1 MFWTCLN
8 YLCDITLA
16 FETLGSDAKGPTDTK
31 DWAPDEQEEA
41 VVWKQ
46 LGATP
51 KLFKGLQPALNQF
64 RASRRFYRSLF
75 LIGMKQRKLSESLF
89 LIEYIT
95 RYHKI
100 SQDTTRY
107 HKISQDITRYHKISQ
122 VIAFCF
128 CLRALDR
135 IRYAFPLT
143 RSNSNSTSCVPN
155 GDWEYGAAP
164 QAARRTWVLYEFKL
178 ICVICDGSSWCAAT
192 WHNV

>member
-1 MFWTCLN
+1 MFELSMWHNACFWNAWFRCQGANWYQRLS
-8 YLCDITLA
+8 A
-16 FETLGSDAKGPTDTK
+16 RPAGGSSGVKTTRHHPQTIQRVAASP
-31 DWAPDEQEEA
+31 
-41 VVWKQ
+41 
-46 LGATP
+46 
-51 KLFKGLQPALNQF
+51 QPVQGIA
-64 RASRRFYRSLF
+64 RRFYRSMF

-89 LIEYIT
+89 LIEY
-95 RYHKI
+95 
-100 SQDTTRY
+100 
-107 HKISQDITRYHKISQ
+107 ITRYHKISQ

-164 QAARRTWVLYEFKL
+164 QAARRTWVIYEFKL